1 VTARRRRAL
10 GAAVASVVVLLGVLA
25 GAFLASARSGA
36 ERETSPLAD
45 PLATTGPYSAEASA
59 EPSAASASA
68 SAAPSASRPSASR
81 SGTAPAAKPANTA
94 SRLRTLPAATR
105 QVIVVSADGYG
116 STTAT
121 LEAFNKVNGTWQPAF
136 GAMTARVGSSGF
148 ADRKVEGDL
157 KTPTGVYSVGGTM
170 YGIAANPG
178 VRYAYHRL
186 VADDYWN
193 ENPATSGYNSFEH
206 GPNPGGASEALWQIA
221 PQYDYFAVIN
231 YNIPV
236 VSADPPRGS
245 GIFLHVMVPGRA
257 TAGCVSLAQGDLL
270 TILRW
275 LDPAASPRIVLS
287 PRSSLSRY

>member
-1 VTARRRRAL
+1 
-10 GAAVASVVVLLGVLA
+10 VASVVVLLGVLA
-25 GAFLASARSGA
+25 GAFLASGRSGA

-45 PLATTGPYSAEASA
+45 PLATVEPYSAGASA
-59 EPSAASASA
+59 EPSASSASA
-68 SAAPSASRPSASR
+68 SPSASRSSASR
-81 SGTAPAAKPANTA
+81 SGTAPAKSANVA
-94 SRLRTLPAATR
+94 SKLRTLPAATR
-105 QVIVVSADGYG
+105 QVIVVSSDGYG

-121 LEAFNKVNGTWQPAF
+121 LEAFNKVNGAWQPAF
-136 GAMTARVGSSGF
+136 GAMIARIGSSGF

-157 KTPTGVYSVGGTM
+157 KTPTGVYSIGGTM

-178 VRYAYHRL
+178 VRYGYHRL

-193 ENPATSGYNSFEH
+193 ENPATPGYNSFAH

-236 VSADPPRGS
+236 ISADPPRGS

-257 TAGCVSLAQGDLL
+257 TLGCVSLARGDLL